1 MPIPRFVAQI
11 NKRVFNPRQVRTEGW
26 PLLKHTGRR
35 SGKEHVTPIDVV
47 PLEDGYL
54 FFVIYGP
61 ESDWVQNVMTS
72 GEADLRIDG
81 EDRALNSP
89 RMIGRDEARRL
100 APSDAKFPPSWVNVT
115 DFLVMKSA
123 A

>member
-1 MPIPRFVAQI
+1 MPMPRFVAQI

-26 PLLKHTGRR
+26 PLLEHVGRR
-35 SGKEHVTPIDVV
+35 SGKQHVTPIDAV

-54 FFVIYGP
+54 FFVIYGL
-61 ESDWVQNVMTS
+61 ESDWVQNVLTS
-72 GEADLRIDG
+72 GVGSLRIDG
-81 EDRALNSP
+81 EERDLSSP
-89 RMIGRDEARRL
+89 RLIGRDEALRL

-123 A
+123 G